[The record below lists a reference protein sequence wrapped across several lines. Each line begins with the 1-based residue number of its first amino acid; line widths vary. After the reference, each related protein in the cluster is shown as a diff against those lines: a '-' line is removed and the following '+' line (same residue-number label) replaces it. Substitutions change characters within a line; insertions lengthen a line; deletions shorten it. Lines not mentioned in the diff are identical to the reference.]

1 MGVSMNP
8 GAAII
13 VFLTLAAVLLFGGLA
28 YFGAVEPGAGL
39 AQGSAA
45 ETVVQTA
52 ETAID
57 DADISDDP
65 QTGRDRPAAPSLRLA
80 GEGDLLAGLAAAGD
94 GRGREAYLDG
104 VVRRLAALGPEVAL
118 AQVQQLPDAE
128 MRDMAML
135 ALLQEWSGVSTLAL
149 IRSGDIWRFGTSGA
163 LGLHLLEKGL
173 ITPDRAAELA
183 RSSTDAN
190 RRSELLARVAT
201 SMAASDP
208 AAALALADGLGGRE
222 RQRFAERVATDL
234 AGQSP
239 EAARQLASQT
249 ADPGL
254 RDAMLTGILAVEASS
269 DPASAARNFA
279 SMPPESRDGRARAA
293 RTIAQEWAANDT
305 VPAMQWASGLQD
317 EGSRQAAQQGIQ
329 AAAPVGIGAR
339 LGRGD
344 GGVPVLEAVVPG
356 SPAGAS
362 GQLQPG
368 DAILAVSGP
377 NGSWV
382 DARSV
387 RMGELIGMI
396 RGEPNTQVSL
406 QVQSPGQ
413 AAPRTVTLGRQQIIN
428 RPQDE

>member
-1 MGVSMNP
+1 MNP

-13 VFLTLAAVLLFGGLA
+13 VFLSLAAVLLFGSLA
-28 YFGAVEPGAGL
+28 YFGTEPVAGV
-39 AQGSAA
+39 APGRATESVATGSA
-45 ETVVQTA
+45 EPTM
-52 ETAID
+52 D
-57 DADISDDP
+57 DADTFDGP
-65 QTGRDRPAAPSLRLA
+65 RPGREGPAAPSLRLA
-80 GEGDLLAGLAAAGD
+80 GEGNLLAGLAAVEDA
-94 GRGREAYLDG
+94 RGREAYLDG

-135 ALLQEWSGVSTLAL
+135 ALLQEWSGVSTLEL
-149 IRSGDIWRFGTSGA
+149 IRSGDIWRFGTPGA
-163 LGLHLLEKGL
+163 LSLHLLEKGL
-173 ITPDRAAELA
+173 ITPERAAELA

-201 SMAASDP
+201 SLAASDP
-208 AAALALADGLGGRE
+208 AAALALVDGLGGRE

-254 RDAMLTGILAVEASS
+254 RDAMLTGILAVEAAS
-269 DPASAARNFA
+269 DPAAAARNFA

-305 VPAMQWASGLQD
+305 VSAMQWASGLAD

-382 DARSV
+382 DSRSV

-428 RPQDE
+428 RPQ

>member
-1 MGVSMNP
+1 MGVNMNP

-28 YFGAVEPGAGL
+28 YFGAAEPGAGV

-45 ETVVQTA
+45 QTVVQTA

-57 DADISDDP
+57 DAGISDDP
-65 QTGRDRPAAPSLRLA
+65 RTGRERPVASSLRLA
-80 GEGDLLAGLAAAGD
+80 GEGNLLAGLAAAGD

-104 VVRRLAALGPEVAL
+104 VVRRLAALGPEAAL

-135 ALLQEWSGVSTLAL
+135 ALLQEWSGVSTLEL

-249 ADPGL
+249 TDPGL

-269 DPASAARNFA
+269 DPAAAARNFA

-305 VPAMQWASGLQD
+305 VPAMQWAAGLED
-317 EGSRQAAQQGIQ
+317 EGARQAAQQGIQ

-428 RPQDE
+428 RPQ

>member
-1 MGVSMNP
+1 
-8 GAAII
+8 
-13 VFLTLAAVLLFGGLA
+13 
-28 YFGAVEPGAGL
+28 
-39 AQGSAA
+39 
-45 ETVVQTA
+45 
-52 ETAID
+52 
-57 DADISDDP
+57 
-65 QTGRDRPAAPSLRLA
+65 
-80 GEGDLLAGLAAAGD
+80 
-94 GRGREAYLDG
+94 
-104 VVRRLAALGPEVAL
+104 
-118 AQVQQLPDAE
+118 LPDAE

-269 DPASAARNFA
+269 DPAAAARNFA

-305 VPAMQWASGLQD
+305 VPAMQWASGLED

-428 RPQDE
+428 RPQ

>member
-1 MGVSMNP
+1 MGVRMNP

-28 YFGAVEPGAGL
+28 YFGAAEPGAGV
-39 AQGSAA
+39 AQGSATEA
-45 ETVVQTA
+45 VVQTA

-57 DADISDDP
+57 DADTSDDP
-65 QTGRDRPAAPSLRLA
+65 RTGRERPAASSLRLA
-80 GEGDLLAGLAAAGD
+80 GEGNLLAGLAAAGD

-269 DPASAARNFA
+269 DPAAAARNFA

-305 VPAMQWASGLQD
+305 VPAMQWASGLED

-428 RPQDE
+428 RPQ

>member
-28 YFGAVEPGAGL
+28 FFGAVEPGTGV
-39 AQGSAA
+39 AQGSATEA
-45 ETVVQTA
+45 VVQTA

-57 DADISDDP
+57 DAGISDDP
-65 QTGRDRPAAPSLRLA
+65 RTGRDRPAAPSLRLA

-135 ALLQEWSGVSTLAL
+135 ALLQEWSGVSTLEL

-269 DPASAARNFA
+269 DPAAAARNFA

-305 VPAMQWASGLQD
+305 VPAMQWASGLED

>member
-1 MGVSMNP
+1 MNP
-8 GAAII
+8 AAAII

-28 YFGAVEPGAGL
+28 YFGAVEPGAGV
-39 AQGSAA
+39 AQGSATEA
-45 ETVVQTA
+45 VVQTA

-57 DADISDDP
+57 DAGISDDP
-65 QTGRDRPAAPSLRLA
+65 RTGRDRPAAPSLRLA

-269 DPASAARNFA
+269 DPAAAARNFA

-305 VPAMQWASGLQD
+305 VPAMQWASGLED

>member
-1 MGVSMNP
+1 MGMRMNP

-28 YFGAVEPGAGL
+28 YFGAAEPGAGV

-45 ETVVQTA
+45 DTVVKSAA
-52 ETAID
+52 ETASA
-57 DADISDDP
+57 DADTSDDP
-65 QTGRDRPAAPSLRLA
+65 RTGRERPAAPSLRLA
-80 GEGDLLAGLAAAGD
+80 GEGNLLAGLAAAGD

-135 ALLQEWSGVSTLAL
+135 ALLQEWSGVSTLEL

-201 SMAASDP
+201 SMAASNP

-269 DPASAARNFA
+269 DPAAAARNFA

-344 GGVPVLEAVVPG
+344 GGVPVLEALVPG

-382 DARSV
+382 DSRSV

-413 AAPRTVTLGRQQIIN
+413 TAPRTVTLGRQQIIN
-428 RPQDE
+428 RPQ

>member
-28 YFGAVEPGAGL
+28 YFGAVEPGAGV

-45 ETVVQTA
+45 EAVVQTA
-52 ETAID
+52 EAAIN
-57 DADISDDP
+57 DADTSDDSR
-65 QTGRDRPAAPSLRLA
+65 TERKRPAAPSLRLA
-80 GEGDLLAGLAAAGD
+80 GEGNLLAGLAAAGD

-269 DPASAARNFA
+269 DPAAAARNFA

-305 VPAMQWASGLQD
+305 VPAMQWASGLED

>member
-1 MGVSMNP
+1 
-8 GAAII
+8 
-13 VFLTLAAVLLFGGLA
+13 
-28 YFGAVEPGAGL
+28 
-39 AQGSAA
+39 
-45 ETVVQTA
+45 
-52 ETAID
+52 
-57 DADISDDP
+57 
-65 QTGRDRPAAPSLRLA
+65 
-80 GEGDLLAGLAAAGD
+80 
-94 GRGREAYLDG
+94 
-104 VVRRLAALGPEVAL
+104 
-118 AQVQQLPDAE
+118 LPDAE

-135 ALLQEWSGVSTLAL
+135 ALLQEWSGVSTLEL

-173 ITPDRAAELA
+173 IAPDRAAELA

-222 RQRFAERVATDL
+222 RQRFAERVAADL

-239 EAARQLASQT
+239 EAARQLAAQT
-249 ADPGL
+249 ADQGM

-269 DPASAARNFA
+269 DPAAAARNFLG
-279 SMPPESRDGRARAA
+279 MPPQSPDGRARAA
-293 RTIAQEWAANDT
+293 RTIAQEWAASDT
-305 VPAMQWASGLQD
+305 VPAMQWAAGLED
-317 EGSRQAAQQGIQ
+317 ESARQAAQQGIQ

-344 GGVPVLEAVVPG
+344 GGVPVLEALVPG

-413 AAPRTVTLGRQQIIN
+413 TAPRTVTLGRQQIIN
-428 RPQDE
+428 RPQ

>member
-28 YFGAVEPGAGL
+28 YFGAAEPGAGV
-39 AQGSAA
+39 AQGSATEA
-45 ETVVQTA
+45 VVQTA

-57 DADISDDP
+57 DADTSDDP
-65 QTGRDRPAAPSLRLA
+65 RTGWERPAASSLRLA
-80 GEGDLLAGLAAAGD
+80 GEGNLLAGLAAAGD

-234 AGQSP
+234 ASQSP

-269 DPASAARNFA
+269 DPAAAARNFA

-305 VPAMQWASGLQD
+305 VPAMQWASGLED

>member
-1 MGVSMNP
+1 MNP
-8 GAAII
+8 AAAII

-28 YFGAVEPGAGL
+28 FFGAVEPGTGV
-39 AQGSAA
+39 AQGSATEA
-45 ETVVQTA
+45 VVQTA

-57 DADISDDP
+57 DAGISDDP
-65 QTGRDRPAAPSLRLA
+65 RTGRDRPAAPSLRLA

-135 ALLQEWSGVSTLAL
+135 ALLQEWSGVSTLEL

-269 DPASAARNFA
+269 DPAAAARNFA

-305 VPAMQWASGLQD
+305 VPAMQWASGLED

-413 AAPRTVTLGRQQIIN
+413 ATPRTVTLGRQQIIN

>member
-13 VFLTLAAVLLFGGLA
+13 GFLTLAAVLLFGGLA
-28 YFGAVEPGAGL
+28 YFGAAEPGAGV
-39 AQGSAA
+39 AQGSATEA
-45 ETVVQTA
+45 VVQTA

-57 DADISDDP
+57 DADTSDDP
-65 QTGRDRPAAPSLRLA
+65 RTGRERPAASSLRLA
-80 GEGDLLAGLAAAGD
+80 GEGNLLGGLAAAGD

-269 DPASAARNFA
+269 DPAAAARNFA

-305 VPAMQWASGLQD
+305 VPAMQWASGLED

>member
-65 QTGRDRPAAPSLRLA
+65 RTERERPAAPSLRLA

-135 ALLQEWSGVSTLAL
+135 ALLQEWSGVSTLEL